1 MNKIDNNR
9 NFIAVN
15 ICVLTISDTR
25 TTKND
30 KSGELLCKKISLSK
44 HYVYEKKI
52 VKDDI
57 ELIIKQID
65 NWSNIDKV
73 DVIITTGGTGL
84 TGRDS
89 TPEAIIKISDKII
102 DGFGELFRQVSYEK
116 IGSSSIQSR
125 ALGAIYKGKF
135 IFSLPGS
142 SSACKD
148 AWDEILVNQLDN
160 RFRPCNFIELIP
172 RLKEL

>member
-89 TPEAIIKISDKII
+89 TPEA
-102 DGFGELFRQVSYEK
+102 L
-116 IGSSSIQSR
+116 
-125 ALGAIYKGKF
+125 
-135 IFSLPGS
+135 SL
-142 SSACKD
+142 
-148 AWDEILVNQLDN
+148 IH
-160 RFRPCNFIELIP
+160 I
-172 RLKEL
+172 